1 MYLTCTRP
9 PLRRQDSKNKIIKS
23 AGKWQ
28 YPFCTNWSVAV
39 LKTGSPQ
46 SPLPRQQP
54 PEKVKKE
61 RQLPFLIS
69 KSYEFLEWKGFFLF
83 VCLFGHQSAPTFFSP
98 HFLRAELWG
107 EVSMHVHACA
117 YTHTHTHTISLEF
130 FNLTRLREHKST
142 KTGITQILF

>member
-9 PLRRQDSKNKIIKS
+9 PLRRQDTKNKIIKS

-28 YPFCTNWSVAV
+28 YPFCTNWSVAF

-46 SPLPRQQP
+46 SPCPRQQP

-69 KSYEFLEWKGFFLF
+69 KSYEFLEWKFFSLF
-83 VCLFGHQSAPTFFSP
+83 VCLFGHQSALTFFSP
-98 HFLRAELWG
+98 HLLRAGTVGGG
-107 EVSMHVHACA
+107 EHAYACVRL
-117 YTHTHTHTISLEF
+117 YTHTHTHTHTIPLEF

-142 KTGITQILF
+142 KLG